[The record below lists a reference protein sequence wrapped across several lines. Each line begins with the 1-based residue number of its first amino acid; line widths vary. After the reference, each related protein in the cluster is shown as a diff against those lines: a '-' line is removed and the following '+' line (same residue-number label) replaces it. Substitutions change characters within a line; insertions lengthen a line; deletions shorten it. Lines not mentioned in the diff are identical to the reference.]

1 MADMSSQPRKWLA
14 PALCGLIVVLAPLL
28 GGGYPNFI
36 NMAILVG
43 IYYSVCIGLSLIF
56 GIGGQLSL
64 AQAAFYGIGGYTS
77 ALLSVK
83 LGVPVLIAMLAAGIV
98 SGIAAWILATPILR
112 LRTVYLAMATLAF
125 GEIFVT
131 IVRENRELTG
141 GSTGI
146 VNLPAP
152 AIGSFV
158 FDTPFRYYF
167 LVWAL
172 ALAATWIARN
182 IIRSRIGLGLRALAD
197 SELGASSC
205 GVDVARYKSWMFT
218 IGAVFAG
225 IGGALYVHY
234 LSFISPDSFSVQ
246 FSILMIMILAIGGRD
261 SLLGAFLGAVI
272 VTILPFIL
280 SGYEAYGPLIFGI
293 FFIASVRFMPS
304 GIAGVLRNLMEL
316 GKPIDGAATQ
326 KVTEP

>member
-1 MADMSSQPRKWLA
+1 MATMSMRSRRWLT
-14 PALCGLIVVLAPLL
+14 PGLCGLIFVMIPLL
-28 GGGYPNFI
+28 GRGYPNFI
-36 NMAILVG
+36 NMAVLVG

-64 AQAAFYGIGGYTS
+64 AQAAFYGIGAYTS
-77 ALLSVK
+77 ALLSTK
-83 LGVPVLIAMLAAGIV
+83 AGVPVFVSIGLAGCV
-98 SGIAAWILATPILR
+98 SGMIAWILATPILR

-131 IVRENRELTG
+131 VVRENRALTG

-146 VNLPAP
+146 VNLPPP
-152 AIGSFV
+152 AVGSFV
-158 FDTPFRYYF
+158 FDTPTRYYF

-172 ALAATWIARN
+172 ALVATWIASN
-182 IIRSRIGLGLRALAD
+182 IIKSRIGLGLRALAD
-197 SELGASSC
+197 SEVGASSC

-272 VTILPFIL
+272 VTILPFVL
-280 SGYEAYGPLIFGI
+280 SGYEAYGPFIFGV
-293 FFIASVRFMPS
+293 FFIAAVRFMPY
-304 GIAGVLRNLMEL
+304 GIAGVLRHMVAQVRS
-316 GKPIDGAATQ
+316 IDEP
-326 KVTEP
+326 VTEKVMAP